1 MSTASVV
8 AKVTRDTNIKFYNE
22 NLPLLQGQN
31 WVQVT
36 PVTLTP
42 ANGSIPTLIQC
53 LVGAMALLDFHGKR
67 QKIVWLK
74 QCRRSCL

>member
-1 MSTASVV
+1 MKLATF
-8 AKVTRDTNIKFYNE
+8 TRPKLGSGYPSDPNT
-22 NLPLLQGQN
+22 
-31 WVQVT
+31 
-36 PVTLTP
+36 